1 MSMKRLWTI
10 AYGILPLLFF
20 LGSSDTLWAQRDRH
34 IGVLLATEHPTDAT
48 QPNVLA
54 LMTDRDTLLL
64 RNETGAFIPAQEPLS
79 LSGYSVQLDSV
90 YSLRMIRLKETENAF
105 EYKEVEQCYKGNPY
119 TRLQGYFRVLP
130 MGNDPN
136 GIPLPGVLFC
146 FKAGSQIFYL
156 ADFKGLV
163 ENGTRPDL
171 GGALREVWGIENQP
185 ICDVLFIQID
195 DKTLIPYKL
204 FSKTSVSL
212 SEISM
217 PDISIADRGRGSCEV
232 KTTSSP
238 MEILVFNVS
247 GQLLYRRSIADL
259 YTTIQDLPRREPLLF
274 LIKVPYHTYT
284 FKTLL
289 R

>member
-1 MSMKRLWTI
+1 MKNLRITLSF
-10 AYGILPLLFF
+10 AFLFVC
-20 LGSSDTLWAQRDRH
+20 LSKGALWAQRDRH
-34 IGVLLATEHPTDAT
+34 IGVLLSAEHPTDAA

-79 LSGYSVQLDSV
+79 LSGYAVQLDSV
-90 YSLRMIRLKETENAF
+90 YSMRMIPLEGKDNAY
-105 EYKEVEQCYKGNPY
+105 EYKEVKQCYKGNSY
-119 TRLQGYFRVLP
+119 IRLKGYFWVLP

-136 GIPLPGVLFC
+136 GIPQPGVLFG
-146 FKAGSQIFYL
+146 FKVGSQIFYL

-171 GGALREVWGIENQP
+171 GGALREIWGIENQP

-204 FSKTSVSL
+204 FPKTPVSL

-217 PDISIADRGRGSCEV
+217 PDISIADRGWGSCEV

-247 GQLLYRRSIADL
+247 GQLLYRRSITDL
-259 YTTIQDLPRREPLLF
+259 GATIQDLPRWEPLFF